1 VDCQIRFSESALVDF
16 EEILT
21 YSRAKFPRD
30 TERFGNAILDL
41 IELLKSFPYIGA
53 PVAGG
58 VHGVRK
64 LVHTPILIY
73 YSVTK
78 ETTSSRS
85 CTFGTHRGI

>member
-1 VDCQIRFSESALVDF
+1 VDF

-41 IELLKSFPYIGA
+41 IDLLKSFPYIGA

-73 YSVTK
+73 YSVD
-78 ETTSSRS
+78 EGNNFVEILHLWHAQRDLAP
-85 CTFGTHRGI
+85 